1 MDIENLKT
9 DLKERLT
16 EARYEH
22 TLRVTDTAIN
32 LAETFHGPVEKAK
45 IAALFHDYCKYDS
58 LEEMKKI
65 IETNSKLP
73 NLLLSFHHELWHG
86 PVASVQIEERY
97 TVTDQEIKDAIFF
110 HTTGRANMTMLDKI
124 IFLADYIEPGRS
136 FPGLDE
142 VRAAAKTDLTKACY
156 QAARNTVHFLMEKN
170 RTVYPDSF
178 HAYNDLNQQVF
189 GGIIN
194 E

>member
-58 LEEMKKI
+58 LEEMKK
-65 IETNSKLP
+65 N
-73 NLLLSFHHELWHG
+73 
-86 PVASVQIEERY
+86 Y
-97 TVTDQEIKDAIFF
+97 
-110 HTTGRANMTMLDKI
+110 
-124 IFLADYIEPGRS
+124 
-136 FPGLDE
+136 
-142 VRAAAKTDLTKACY
+142 
-156 QAARNTVHFLMEKN
+156 
-170 RTVYPDSF
+170 
-178 HAYNDLNQQVF
+178 
-189 GGIIN
+189 
-194 E
+194 